1 MATGSTRQPGRAA
14 EGSGSATS
22 GCASDAQ
29 LLERFIDQRED
40 VAFEEL
46 VRRHGAMVMAV
57 CRRVLGNAHDADD
70 AFQATFFVLA
80 RKAQS
85 VSPREQVGNFLY
97 GVAYRCSLETRTA
110 IARRRAKEGQA
121 VTPARQADDNVS
133 NPELLALLDREINR
147 LPEKYRLPVVLCELG
162 GKTRREAAEQL
173 GWPEGTVAG
182 RLARARTLL
191 ARRMSREGAA
201 VSSVALGSLLAM
213 ELAKSALPAANVA
226 AALKAAAVA
235 TGQVAAVGAVSA
247 KVVAMAESVLKS
259 LLLAKLKVVT
269 AIVLAVGVIGGGAGV
284 VVYRQHVAA
293 PAANPGDKGNE
304 HSTVN

>member
-1 MATGSTRQPGRAA
+1 MATGSTKQPGRAPQ
-14 EGSGSATS
+14 GSGSANT
-22 GCASDAQ
+22 GCASDSE

-46 VRRHGAMVMAV
+46 VRRYGPMVMAV

-80 RKAQS
+80 RKAES

-110 IARRRAKEGQA
+110 NARRRAKEGQA
-121 VTPARQADDNVS
+121 VTPARQADENGS
-133 NPELLALLDREINR
+133 NQELLALLDREINR
-147 LPEKYRLPVVLCELG
+147 LPDRYRLPVVLCELS

-213 ELAKSALPAANVA
+213 EFAKGCLPTASA
-226 AALKAAAVA
+226 AAAMKAAAVA
-235 TGQVAAVGAVSA
+235 TGQAAAMGAVSA
-247 KVVAMAESVLKS
+247 KVVALAESVVKS

-284 VVYRQHVAA
+284 VVYRQHVPA
-293 PAANPGDKGNE
+293 PAATPGDRGNE